1 MNTIKKLIVGFL
13 VSAMVLGMALTAYA
27 ASGTITIGNANA
39 GQTYDA
45 YRVFD
50 FIPADEGNLQDSGG
64 IYKLASKF
72 SGLPSYTYSDENG
85 ESVSMERFFTVGD
98 NDILDT
104 SGLATEDD
112 VKVFGK
118 AVLAYV
124 KANGIAND
132 GSTTASEEGV
142 ATIPVSEYGYYVV
155 DSSLGSAV
163 SVNTTKPD
171 AAITEKN
178 SAPEIKKSVTDATN
192 KSTVYS
198 DSTGNDAQIGD
209 TVEFTIE
216 ADLKIGGENYAIVD
230 TLTPGLTLV
239 DVQESDISFSEGSV
253 AFSID
258 NAYVDE
264 NGNKGFKITFEGEP
278 KSNTKAFV
286 KYKAVVNK
294 DAVIASEENIN
305 EAFLIYGNGT
315 ETTHVTTKT
324 MTYPLQIKKIARGD
338 TSENP
343 KVLPG
348 AEFKVYREFGN
359 GEQIKFTKVS
369 DTEYKVDPEGSVD
382 AIVTVAETPLTILG
396 LNAENYILE
405 ETKAPQ
411 GYNLLE
417 SNVTL
422 EDGKEFKHAQK
433 VTVSNTS
440 KAGAVQVAT
449 VEDGTGL
456 TLPST
461 GGIGTTIFYIIGG
474 ILVVAGIAYFIVRR
488 KADAE

>member
-1 MNTIKKLIVGFL
+1 MNRIKKLIVGFL
-13 VSAMVLGMALTAYA
+13 VSAMVLGMAITAYA
-27 ASGTITIGNANA
+27 ASGTITISNANA

-50 FIPADEGNLQDSGG
+50 FVPADEENLATNSGG

-72 SGLPSYTYSDENG
+72 SGLPSYTYDDDG
-85 ESVSMERFFTVGD
+85 TSVAMSSFFTVGD

-104 SGLATEDD
+104 SGLATEED
-112 VKVFGK
+112 VKVFGR
-118 AVLAYV
+118 AVLAYA
-124 KANGIAND
+124 KANGIGND
-132 GSTTASEEGV
+132 GSTTATEDGV
-142 ATIPVSEYGYYVV
+142 ATISVSEYGYYVV

-163 SVNTTKPD
+163 AVDTTKPD
-171 AAITEKN
+171 AAIAEKN
-178 SAPEIKKSVTDATN
+178 SAPEIKKEVSGATN
-192 KSTVYS
+192 NSTIYN
-198 DSTGNDAQIGD
+198 DHTGNDAQIGD
-209 TVEFTIE
+209 TVEFTIA
-216 ADLKIGGENYAIVD
+216 ADLKRGGENYAIVD

-239 DVQESDISFSEGSV
+239 DVQDSNISFSNGDL
-253 AFSID
+253 AYTID

-278 KSNTKAFV
+278 KADTTATV
-286 KYKAVVNK
+286 VYQAVVNK
-294 DAVIASEENIN
+294 DAAIASEENIN

-338 TSENP
+338 NSG

-348 AEFKVYREFGN
+348 AEFQVIREFDN
-359 GEQIKFTKVS
+359 SVVKLTKVS
-369 DTEYKVDPEGSVD
+369 DTEYKVDPEGTVD
-382 AIVTVAETPLTILG
+382 AIVTVTETPVTVEG
-396 LNAENYILE
+396 LNAENYVLV

-417 SNVTL
+417 SSVTV
-422 EDGKEFKHAQK
+422 DGKEYKHAQQ

-440 KAGAVQVAT
+440 KVGEVQTAT

>member
-1 MNTIKKLIVGFL
+1 MNRIKKLIVGFL
-13 VSAMVLGMALTAYA
+13 VSAMVLGMAITAYA

-50 FIPADEGNLQDSGG
+50 FVPADEGNLQNSGG

-132 GSTTASEEGV
+132 GSTTASEDGV
-142 ATIPVSEYGYYVV
+142 ATISVSEYGYYVV

-163 SVNTTKPD
+163 AVDTTRPD

-178 SAPEIKKSVTDATN
+178 SAPEISKLVKSATN
-192 KSTVYS
+192 ESTVYG
-198 DSTGNDAQIGD
+198 DNTGNDAQIGD

-216 ADLKIGGENYAIVD
+216 AKLKVGGENYAIVD

-239 DVQESDISFSEGSV
+239 DLQDSNVSFSDSSLG
-253 AFSID
+253 FSID

-278 KSNTKAFV
+278 KSDTIATV
-286 KYKAVVNK
+286 TYQAVVNK

-338 TSENP
+338 ASE

-348 AEFKVYREFGN
+348 AEFQVIREFDN
-359 GEQIKFTKVS
+359 SVVKLTKVS
-369 DTEYKVDPEGSVD
+369 DTEYKVDPEGTVE
-382 AIVTVAETPLTILG
+382 AIVTVTETPVTVEG
-396 LNAENYILE
+396 LNAENYVLV

-417 SNVTL
+417 SSVTVNGT
-422 EDGKEFKHAQK
+422 EYKHAQQ

-440 KAGAVQVAT
+440 NTAKAQVAI

>member
-1 MNTIKKLIVGFL
+1 MNRIKKLIVGFL
-13 VSAMVLGMALTAYA
+13 VSAMVLGMAITAYA
-27 ASGTITIGNANA
+27 AAGTITITNAIA

-50 FIPADEGNLQDSGG
+50 FVPADEADADAGG
-64 IYKLASKF
+64 IYKLAAKF
-72 SGLPSYTYSDENG
+72 SGLPSYTYSDDGN
-85 ESVSMERFFTVGD
+85 SVAMSSFFTVGD

-104 SGLATEDD
+104 SGLASAEEA
-112 VKVFGK
+112 KVFGK
-118 AVLAYV
+118 AVLAYA
-124 KANGIAND
+124 KANGISND
-132 GSTTASEEGV
+132 GSTTASEDGV
-142 ATIPVSEYGYYVV
+142 ATISVSEYGYYVV

-163 SVNTTKPD
+163 AVDTTTPN
-171 AAITEKN
+171 AGIQEKN
-178 SAPEIKKSVTDATN
+178 SVPEIRKHVNTATN
-192 KSTVYS
+192 ESTVYG
-198 DSTGNDAQIGD
+198 DKTGNDAQIGD
-209 TVEFTIE
+209 TVEFTVE

-239 DVQESDISFSEGSV
+239 DVQDSNVSFSDSSLG
-253 AFSID
+253 FSID

-278 KSNTKAFV
+278 KSDTTATV
-286 KYKAVVNK
+286 TYQAVVNK

-348 AEFKVYREFGN
+348 AEFKMYRESGDT
-359 GEQIKFTKVS
+359 QLKFTKVS
-369 DTEYKVDPEGSVD
+369 DTEYKVDPDGSVD
-382 AIVTVAETPLTILG
+382 TIVTVAETPLTVLG

-405 ETKAPQ
+405 ETQAPQ

-417 SNVTL
+417 SNVG
-422 EDGKEFKHAQK
+422 EHKHAQQ
-433 VTVSNTS
+433 VTVATSSNT
-440 KAGAVQVAT
+440 GAVQVAT

>member
-1 MNTIKKLIVGFL
+1 MNRIKKLIVGFL
-13 VSAMVLGMALTAYA
+13 VSAMVLGMAITAYA

-50 FIPADEGNLQDSGG
+50 FVPADEGNLQNSGG

-72 SGLPSYTYSDENG
+72 SGLPSYTYDNDGS
-85 ESVSMERFFTVGD
+85 SVAMSSFFTVGD

-104 SGLATEDD
+104 SGLTSEDD

-132 GSTTASEEGV
+132 GSTTATEDGV
-142 ATIPVSEYGYYVV
+142 ATISVSEYGYYVV

-163 SVNTTKPD
+163 AVDTTRPD

-178 SAPEIKKSVTDATN
+178 SAPEISKLVKSATN
-192 KSTVYS
+192 ESTVYG
-198 DSTGNDAQIGD
+198 DKTGNDAQIGD

-216 ADLKIGGENYAIVD
+216 AKLKVGGENYAIVD

-239 DVQESDISFSEGSV
+239 DLQDSNVSFSDSSLG
-253 AFSID
+253 FSID

-278 KSNTKAFV
+278 KSDTIATV
-286 KYKAVVNK
+286 TYQAVVNK

-338 TSENP
+338 ASE

-348 AEFKVYREFGN
+348 AEFQVIREFDN
-359 GEQIKFTKVS
+359 SVVKLTKVS
-369 DTEYKVDPEGSVD
+369 DTEYKVDPDGSVD
-382 AIVTVAETPLTILG
+382 AIVTVAEAPLTILG

-405 ETKAPQ
+405 ETQAPQ

-417 SNVTL
+417 STVGNH
-422 EDGKEFKHAQK
+422 KHAQQ
-433 VTVSNTS
+433 VTVATSSNT
-440 KAGAVQVAT
+440 GAVQTAT

-456 TLPST
+456 TLPHT

-474 ILVVAGIAYFIVRR
+474 ILVIAGIAYFIVRR

>member
-1 MNTIKKLIVGFL
+1 MNRIKKLIVGFL
-13 VSAMVLGMALTAYA
+13 VSAMVLGMAITAYA

-50 FIPADEGNLQDSGG
+50 FVPADEGNLQDSGG

-72 SGLPSYTYSDENG
+72 SGLPSYTYDNDGS
-85 ESVSMERFFTVGD
+85 SVAMSSFFTVGD

-142 ATIPVSEYGYYVV
+142 ATISVSEYGYYVV

-198 DSTGNDAQIGD
+198 DNTGNDAQIGD
-209 TVEFTIE
+209 TVEFTIA
-216 ADLKIGGENYAIVD
+216 ADLKRGGENYAIVD

-239 DVQESDISFSEGSV
+239 DVQDSNISFSNGDL
-253 AFSID
+253 AYPID

-264 NGNKGFKITFEGEP
+264 NGNKGVMITFEGEP
-278 KSNTKAFV
+278 KADTTATV
-286 KYKAVVNK
+286 VYQAVVNK
-294 DAVIASEENIN
+294 DAVVASEENIN

-338 TSENP
+338 NSG

-348 AEFKVYREFGN
+348 AEFQVIREFDN
-359 GEQIKFTKVS
+359 SVVKLTKVS
-369 DTEYKVDPEGSVD
+369 DTEYKVDPEGTVE
-382 AIVTVAETPLTILG
+382 AIVTVTETPVTVEG
-396 LNAENYILE
+396 LNAENYVLV

-417 SNVTL
+417 SSVTVGGT
-422 EDGKEFKHAQK
+422 EYKHAQK

>member
-1 MNTIKKLIVGFL
+1 MNRIKKLIVGFL
-13 VSAMVLGMALTAYA
+13 VSAMVLGMAITAYA
-27 ASGTITIGNANA
+27 AGGTITVENAIA
-39 GQTYDA
+39 GQTYDV

-50 FIPADEGNLQDSGG
+50 FVPANEAKAEDGG

-72 SGLPSYTYSDENG
+72 SGLPSYVYDDGDGT
-85 ESVSMERFFTVGD
+85 SVAMETFFKVGD

-104 SGLATEDD
+104 SGLTSEDEA
-112 VKVFGK
+112 KVFGK
-118 AVLAYV
+118 AVLAYA

-132 GSTTASEEGV
+132 GSTEASEDGV
-142 ATIPVSEYGYYVV
+142 ATISVSEYGYYVV

-163 SVNTTKPD
+163 SVNTTTPN
-171 AAITEKN
+171 AGIREKN
-178 SAPEIKKSVTDATN
+178 SVPEIKKAVKDATN
-192 KSTVYS
+192 SATVYS
-198 DSTGNDAQIGD
+198 DKTGNDAQIGD
-209 TVEFTIE
+209 TVEFVIE
-216 ADLKIGGENYAIVD
+216 ADLKIGGKDYAIVD

-239 DVQESDISFSEGSV
+239 DVQESDVTFSDASV

-278 KSNTKAFV
+278 KSNTKATV
-286 KYKAVVNK
+286 TYKAVVNK

-324 MTYPLQIKKIARGD
+324 LTYPLQIKKIARGD
-338 TSENP
+338 ADE
-343 KVLPG
+343 KVLAG
-348 AEFKVYREFGN
+348 AEFKVYRELDQA
-359 GEQIKFTKVS
+359 QIKFTKIS
-369 DTEYKVDPEGSVD
+369 DTEYKVDPDGSVD
-382 AIVTVAETPLTILG
+382 AVVTVADAPLTILG
-396 LNAENYILE
+396 LNAENYVLE

-417 SNVTL
+417 SSVTL
-422 EDGKEFKHAQK
+422 GNNEIKHAQT
-433 VTVSNTS
+433 VTVSTTS
-440 KAGAVQVAT
+440 KTGAVQVEKI
-449 VEDGTGL
+449 EDGTGL
-456 TLPST
+456 VLPST

>member
-1 MNTIKKLIVGFL
+1 MNRIKKLIVGFL
-13 VSAMVLGMALTAYA
+13 VSAMVLGMAITAYA
-27 ASGTITIGNANA
+27 ASGTITISNANA

-50 FIPADEGNLQDSGG
+50 YVPADEADAGAGG

-72 SGLPSYTYSDENG
+72 SGLPSYTYSDDGN
-85 ESVSMERFFTVGD
+85 SVAMSSFFTVGD

-104 SGLATEDD
+104 SGLATEED
-112 VKVFGK
+112 VKVFGR

-124 KANGIAND
+124 KANGIGND
-132 GSTTASEEGV
+132 GSTTATEDGV
-142 ATIPVSEYGYYVV
+142 ATISVSEYGYYVV

-163 SVNTTKPD
+163 SVDTTTPS
-171 AAITEKN
+171 ASIAEKN
-178 SAPEIKKSVTDATN
+178 SVPEIKKEVSGATN
-192 KSTVYS
+192 SSTIYS
-198 DSTGNDAQIGD
+198 DKTGNDAQIGD
-209 TVEFTIE
+209 TVEFKVS
-216 ADLKIGGENYAIVD
+216 ADLKRGGKDYAIVD

-239 DVQESDISFSEGSV
+239 DLQDSNISFSNSSLGYT
-253 AFSID
+253 ID

-278 KSNTKAFV
+278 KDDTTATV
-286 KYKAVVNK
+286 VYQAVVNK
-294 DAVIASEENIN
+294 DAAIASEENIN

-324 MTYPLQIKKIARGD
+324 MTYPLQIKKIALGD
-338 TSENP
+338 TTG

-348 AEFKVYREFGN
+348 AEFKVYRELDKT
-359 GEQIKFTKVS
+359 QLKFTKVS
-369 DTEYKVDPEGSVD
+369 DTEYKVDPDGSVE
-382 AIVTVAETPLTILG
+382 AIVTVAEAPLTITG

-417 SNVTL
+417 SNVG
-422 EDGKEFKHAQK
+422 DYKHAQQ
-433 VTVSNTS
+433 VTVSTSSNT
-440 KAGAVQVAT
+440 GAVQVAT

>member
-1 MNTIKKLIVGFL
+1 MNRIKKLIVGFL
-13 VSAMVLGMALTAYA
+13 VSAMVLGMAITAYA
-27 ASGTITIGNANA
+27 AAGTITITNAIA

-50 FIPADEGNLQDSGG
+50 FVPADEADADAGG
-64 IYKLASKF
+64 IYKLAAKF
-72 SGLPSYTYSDENG
+72 SGLPSYTYSDDGN
-85 ESVSMERFFTVGD
+85 SVPMSSFFEVGD
-98 NDILDT
+98 NDILNT
-104 SGLATEDD
+104 SGLASAEEA
-112 VKVFGK
+112 KVFGK
-118 AVLAYV
+118 AVLAYA
-124 KANGIAND
+124 KANGISND
-132 GSTTASEEGV
+132 GSTTASEDGV
-142 ATIPVSEYGYYVV
+142 ATISVSEYGYYVV

-163 SVNTTKPD
+163 AVDTTTPN
-171 AAITEKN
+171 AGIQEKN
-178 SAPEIKKSVTDATN
+178 SVPEIKKHVNTATN
-192 KSTVYS
+192 ESTVYS
-198 DSTGNDAQIGD
+198 DKTGNDAQIGD
-209 TVEFTIE
+209 TVEFTVE
-216 ADLKIGGENYAIVD
+216 AKLKIGGENYAIVD

-239 DVQESDISFSEGSV
+239 DVQDSNVSFSDSSLG
-253 AFSID
+253 FSID

-278 KSNTKAFV
+278 KSDTTATV
-286 KYKAVVNK
+286 TYQAVVNK

-338 TSENP
+338 ASG

-348 AEFKVYREFGN
+348 AEFKVYRESGDT
-359 GEQIKFTKVS
+359 QLKFTKVS
-369 DTEYKVDPEGSVD
+369 DTEYKVDPDGSVD
-382 AIVTVAETPLTILG
+382 TIVTVAEAPLTILG

-405 ETKAPQ
+405 ETQAPQ

-417 SNVTL
+417 STVGNH
-422 EDGKEFKHAQK
+422 KHAQQ
-433 VTVSNTS
+433 VTVATSSNT
-440 KAGAVQVAT
+440 GAVQTAT
-449 VEDGTGL
+449 VEDGTGI
-456 TLPST
+456 TLPHT

>member
-1 MNTIKKLIVGFL
+1 MNRIKKLIVGFL
-13 VSAMVLGMALTAYA
+13 VSAMVLGMAITAYA

-50 FIPADEGNLQDSGG
+50 FVPADEGNLQNSGG

-72 SGLPSYTYSDENG
+72 SGLPSYTYDNDGS
-85 ESVSMERFFTVGD
+85 SVAMSSFFTVGD

-104 SGLATEDD
+104 SGLTSEDD

-132 GSTTASEEGV
+132 GSTTATDDGV
-142 ATIPVSEYGYYVV
+142 ATISVSEYGYYVV

-163 SVNTTKPD
+163 AVDTTRPD

-178 SAPEIKKSVTDATN
+178 SAPEISKLVKSATN
-192 KSTVYS
+192 ESTVYG
-198 DSTGNDAQIGD
+198 DKTGNDAQIGD

-216 ADLKIGGENYAIVD
+216 AKLKVGGENYAIVD

-239 DVQESDISFSEGSV
+239 DLQDSNVSFSDSSLG
-253 AFSID
+253 FSID

-278 KSNTKAFV
+278 KSDTIATV
-286 KYKAVVNK
+286 TYQAVVNK

-338 TSENP
+338 ASG

-348 AEFKVYREFGN
+348 AEFKVYRESGDT
-359 GEQIKFTKVS
+359 QLKFTKVS
-369 DTEYKVDPEGSVD
+369 DTEYKVDPDGSVD
-382 AIVTVAETPLTILG
+382 AIVTVAEAPLTILG

-405 ETKAPQ
+405 ETQAPQ

-417 SNVTL
+417 STVGNH
-422 EDGKEFKHAQK
+422 KHAQQ
-433 VTVSNTS
+433 VTVATSSNT
-440 KAGAVQVAT
+440 GAVQTAT

-456 TLPST
+456 TLPHT

-474 ILVVAGIAYFIVRR
+474 ILVIAGIAYFIVRR

>member
-1 MNTIKKLIVGFL
+1 MNRIKKLIVGFL
-13 VSAMVLGMALTAYA
+13 VSSMVLGMAITAYA
-27 ASGTITIGNANA
+27 AAGTITVENAIA
-39 GQTYDA
+39 GQTYDV

-50 FIPADEGNLQDSGG
+50 FVPADEANADAGG
-64 IYKLASKF
+64 IYKLAAKF
-72 SGLPSYTYSDENG
+72 SGLPSYTYSDDGN
-85 ESVSMERFFTVGD
+85 SVPMSSFFEVGD
-98 NDILDT
+98 NDILNT
-104 SGLATEDD
+104 SGLASAEEA
-112 VKVFGK
+112 KVFGK
-118 AVLAYV
+118 AVLAYA
-124 KANGIAND
+124 KANGISND
-132 GSTTASEEGV
+132 GSTTASEDGV
-142 ATIPVSEYGYYVV
+142 ATISVSEFGYYVV

-163 SVNTTKPD
+163 AVSTTTPN
-171 AAITEKN
+171 AAIKEKN
-178 SAPEIKKSVTDATN
+178 SVPEIRKHVNTATN
-192 KSTVYS
+192 ESTVYG
-198 DSTGNDAQIGD
+198 DKTGNDAQIGD
-209 TVEFTIE
+209 TVEFTVE

-239 DVQESDISFSEGSV
+239 DVQDSNVSFSDSSLG
-253 AFSID
+253 FSID

-278 KSNTKAFV
+278 KSDTTATV
-286 KYKAVVNK
+286 TYQAVVNK

-338 TSENP
+338 ASENP

-348 AEFKVYREFGN
+348 AEFKMYRESGDT
-359 GEQIKFTKVS
+359 QLKFTKVS
-369 DTEYKVDPEGSVD
+369 DTEYKVDPDGSVD
-382 AIVTVAETPLTILG
+382 TIVTVAETPLTVLG

-405 ETKAPQ
+405 ETQAPQ

-417 SNVTL
+417 STVGNH
-422 EDGKEFKHAQK
+422 KHAQQ
-433 VTVSNTS
+433 VTVATSSNT
-440 KAGAVQVAT
+440 GAVQVAT

>member
-1 MNTIKKLIVGFL
+1 MNRIKKLIVGFL
-13 VSAMVLGMALTAYA
+13 VSAMVLGMAITAYA

-50 FIPADEGNLQDSGG
+50 FVPADEGNLQNSGG

-72 SGLPSYTYSDENG
+72 SGLPSYTYDNDGS
-85 ESVSMERFFTVGD
+85 SVAMSSFFTVGD

-104 SGLATEDD
+104 SGLTSEDD

-132 GSTTASEEGV
+132 GSTTATEDGV
-142 ATIPVSEYGYYVV
+142 ATISVSEYGYYVV

-163 SVNTTKPD
+163 AVDTTRPD

-178 SAPEIKKSVTDATN
+178 SAPEISKLVKSATN
-192 KSTVYS
+192 ESTVYG
-198 DSTGNDAQIGD
+198 DKTGNDAQIGD

-216 ADLKIGGENYAIVD
+216 AKLKVGGENYAIVD

-239 DVQESDISFSEGSV
+239 DLQDSNVSFSDSSLG
-253 AFSID
+253 FSID

-278 KSNTKAFV
+278 KSDTTATV
-286 KYKAVVNK
+286 TYQAVVNK

-338 TSENP
+338 ASE

-348 AEFKVYREFGN
+348 AEFQVIREFDN
-359 GEQIKFTKVS
+359 SVVKLTKVS
-369 DTEYKVDPEGSVD
+369 DTEYKVDPEGTVE
-382 AIVTVAETPLTILG
+382 AIVTVTETPVTVEG
-396 LNAENYILE
+396 LNAENYVLV

-417 SNVTL
+417 SSVTVNGT
-422 EDGKEFKHAQK
+422 EYKHAQQ

-440 KAGAVQVAT
+440 NTAKAQVAI

>member
-1 MNTIKKLIVGFL
+1 MNRIKKLIVGFL
-13 VSAMVLGMALTAYA
+13 VSAMVLGMAITAYA
-27 ASGTITIGNANA
+27 AAGTITITNAIA

-50 FIPADEGNLQDSGG
+50 FVPADEANADAGG
-64 IYKLASKF
+64 IYKLAAKF
-72 SGLPSYTYSDENG
+72 SGLPSYTYSDDGN
-85 ESVSMERFFTVGD
+85 SVAMSSFFEVGD

-104 SGLATEDD
+104 SGLASAEEA
-112 VKVFGK
+112 KVFGK
-118 AVLAYV
+118 AVLAYA
-124 KANGIAND
+124 KANGISND
-132 GSTTASEEGV
+132 GSTTASEDGV

-163 SVNTTKPD
+163 AVDTTTPN
-171 AAITEKN
+171 AGIQEKN
-178 SAPEIKKSVTDATN
+178 SVPEIRKHVNTATN
-192 KSTVYS
+192 ESTVYG
-198 DSTGNDAQIGD
+198 DKTGNDAQIGD
-209 TVEFTIE
+209 TVEFTVE

-239 DVQESDISFSEGSV
+239 DVQDSNVSFSDSSLG
-253 AFSID
+253 FSID

-278 KSNTKAFV
+278 KSDTTATV
-286 KYKAVVNK
+286 TYQAVVNK
-294 DAVIASEENIN
+294 DAVIASEDNIN

-338 TSENP
+338 ASG

-348 AEFKVYREFGN
+348 AEFKVYRESGDT
-359 GEQIKFTKVS
+359 QLKFTKVS
-369 DTEYKVDPEGSVD
+369 DTEYKVDPDGSVD
-382 AIVTVAETPLTILG
+382 AIVTVAEAPLTILG

-405 ETKAPQ
+405 ETQAPQ

-417 SNVTL
+417 STVGNH
-422 EDGKEFKHAQK
+422 KHAQQ
-433 VTVSNTS
+433 VTVANSSNT
-440 KAGAVQVAT
+440 GAVQTAT
-449 VEDGTGL
+449 VEDGTGI
-456 TLPST
+456 TLPHT

>member
-1 MNTIKKLIVGFL
+1 MNRIKKLIVGFL
-13 VSAMVLGMALTAYA
+13 VSAMVLGMAITAYA

-50 FIPADEGNLQDSGG
+50 FVPADEGNLQDSGG

-72 SGLPSYTYSDENG
+72 SGLPSYTYDNDGS
-85 ESVSMERFFTVGD
+85 SVAMSSFFTVGD

-142 ATIPVSEYGYYVV
+142 ATISVSEYGYYVV

-198 DSTGNDAQIGD
+198 DNTGNDAQIGD
-209 TVEFTIE
+209 TVEFTIA
-216 ADLKIGGENYAIVD
+216 ADLKRGGENYAIVD

-239 DVQESDISFSEGSV
+239 DVQDSNISFSNGDL
-253 AFSID
+253 AYTID

-278 KSNTKAFV
+278 KADTTATV
-286 KYKAVVNK
+286 VYQAVVNK
-294 DAVIASEENIN
+294 DAVVASEENIN

-338 TSENP
+338 NSG

-348 AEFKVYREFGN
+348 AEFQVIREFDN
-359 GEQIKFTKVS
+359 SVVKLTKVS
-369 DTEYKVDPEGSVD
+369 DTEYKVDPEGTVE
-382 AIVTVAETPLTILG
+382 AIVTVTETPVTVEG
-396 LNAENYILE
+396 LNAENYVLV

-417 SNVTL
+417 SSVTVGGT
-422 EDGKEFKHAQK
+422 ESKHAQQ